1 MSVPFNGTQRA
12 APGDGADV
20 SARKLSLR
28 DQLVTARNRRRP
40 AELQEEG
47 AELAARALA
56 LPEVRRAASVA
67 AYVSVGTE
75 PGTGAIVDGLHAAGK
90 RVILPLTVR
99 RDYGLDLDWA
109 AYDGPGSLATA
120 RYGLLEPTTR
130 PLGLDAIA
138 TPDVVLV
145 PGMAVSVDGYRIGKG
160 AGCYDRA
167 LGRVPRGTP
176 TVVLL
181 YDDEIGR
188 DVPHEPHDLPV
199 RAALSPRRLVRFA

>member
-1 MSVPFNGTQRA
+1 MTNSAQG
-12 APGDGADV
+12 GDL

-28 DQLVTARNRRRP
+28 DQLTTGRSRRSLVELR
-40 AELQEEG
+40 AES

-56 LPEVRRAASVA
+56 LPEVRRAATIA

-75 PGTGAIVDGLHAAGK
+75 PGTGAIIDGLYAAGK

-109 AYDGPGSLATA
+109 AYDGPASLATA
-120 RYGLLEPTTR
+120 RYGLLEPTTP

-145 PGMAVSVDGYRIGKG
+145 PGMAVSDEGFRIGKG

-167 LGRVPRGTP
+167 LARVPHGTP
-176 TVVLL
+176 TVLL
-181 YDDEIGR
+181 LFDDEIGR
-188 DVPHEPHDLPV
+188 DVPREPHDMPV
-199 RAALSPRRLVRFA
+199 LAALSPRRLVRFG